1 MSQENSQ
8 EVSETASEQ
17 PTTETTD
24 SSTDVSSLVAESK
37 KYRKRSQDAEARLA
51 ELEKKLASAEEVK
64 MIQEG
69 KKDELIAKY
78 QSDNESLVANSEKWA
93 KYEEGKRASLIE
105 QHPEEDRESLAKLP
119 LDTLEYVTNKI
130 NSTKANAPEVAGN
143 PRKDY
148 KTPPK
153 DWTTLPPDE
162 LRDSWDDV
170 VAAAIEKG
178 KAKVKQLKT

>member
-1 MSQENSQ
+1 MRGTYCPEHMHLYHLLCKW
-8 EVSETASEQ
+8 EAEEDKLKEKEDFKT
-17 PTTETTD
+17 
-24 SSTDVSSLVAESK
+24 LYESK
-37 KYRKRSQDAEARLA
+37 MSE
-51 ELEKKLASAEEVK
+51 
-64 MIQEG
+64 
-69 KKDELIAKY
+69 
-78 QSDNESLVANSEKWA
+78 NESLTANSEKWA

-148 KTPPK
+148 KTTPK

>member
-1 MSQENSQ
+1 MSEETQ
-8 EVSETASEQ
+8 VAPETASE
-17 PTTETTD
+17 ETTQETTND
-24 SSTDVSSLVAESK
+24 STDNGKLIAESK
-37 KYRKRSQDAEARLA
+37 KYRKRSQDDRVEIE
-51 ELEKKLASAEEVK
+51 ELKAHIKKTEV
-64 MIQEG
+64 
-69 KKDELIAKY
+69 AKLKETEDFKTLY
-78 QSDNESLVANSEKWA
+78 ESEMSKNESLVANSEKWA
-93 KYEEGKRASLIE
+93 KYEEGKRATLIE

>member
-1 MSQENSQ
+1 MSE
-8 EVSETASEQ
+8 ETKVAPETVSE
-17 PTTETTD
+17 ETTKETTND
-24 SSTDVSSLVAESK
+24 STDNSGLIAESK
-37 KYRKRSQDAEARLA
+37 KYRKRSQEAEARIA
-51 ELEKKLASAEEVK
+51 ELEAKMAKTEEDKLKEKEDFKTLYESK
-64 MIQEG
+64 MSE
-69 KKDELIAKY
+69 
-78 QSDNESLVANSEKWA
+78 NESLTANSEKWA
-93 KYEEGKRASLIE
+93 KYEEGKRATLIE

-162 LRDSWDDV
+162 LRDNWDNV
-170 VAAAIEKG
+170 VADAIAKG